1 MIELADMSDTDL
13 SDLRIACDT
22 EIDRRRIL
30 ADAAT
35 QIDGLVTVYRTAA
48 NIGDDESPWQQPE
61 SAVTAYPVGATV
73 AHEGNVWICTSPGN
87 IGEPGVASGW
97 EPADPEAEA

>member
-13 SDLRIACDT
+13 SNLRIACDT

-35 QIDGLVTVYRTAA
+35 QIDGLVTVYRAAA
-48 NIGDDESPWQQPE
+48 NISDESIWQQPD

-73 AHEGNVWICTSPGN
+73 THEGNVWICASPGN
-87 IGEPGVASGW
+87 IGEPGIAAGW
-97 EPADPEAEA
+97 DIADPEAEA